1 MVHANDWRLMLED
14 CHMVRDQVSAHTTDA
29 RIRILATRFLL
40 GRSYRAAEPITREP
54 LRYAGVPLDSL
65 RLVYERSLLGVLLKV
80 QGEWGKEPFLTL
92 PADHPLRVAV
102 QAWLA
107 VPESDA
113 HRAKREAAMTAWR
126 AEREKRRA
134 AYKR

>member
-1 MVHANDWRLMLED
+1 
-14 CHMVRDQVSAHTTDA
+14 MVRDQVSAHTTDA

-54 LRYAGVPLDSL
+54 YRYAGLPLDTLMVSE
-65 RLVYERSLLGVLLKV
+65 YSLLAVLLKIR
-80 QGEWGKEPFLTL
+80 GEWSGECCPKL

-113 HRAKREAAMTAWR
+113 HRAKREAAMAAWR